1 MEALVRDIHDVS
13 FFGVVKLLSLMES
26 ESDSLS
32 ELNSVKRKNT
42 LA

>member
-1 MEALVRDIHDVS
+1 MEALVRDTHDVGL
-13 FFGVVKLLSLMES
+13 FEIVKLLSLMES